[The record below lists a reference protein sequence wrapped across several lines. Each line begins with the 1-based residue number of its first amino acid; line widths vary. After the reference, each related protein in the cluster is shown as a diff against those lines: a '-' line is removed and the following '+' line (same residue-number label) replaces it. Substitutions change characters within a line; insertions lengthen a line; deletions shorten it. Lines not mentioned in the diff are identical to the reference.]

1 MIIIS
6 KNGLD
11 KNNITINEII
21 ALLMINYQ
29 CNIELIAES
38 LKNKGYIVN
47 NTELFAKVPY
57 KITNSGAEIIESVTA
72 DSMVTKDSDASLIS
86 LADELKKIYP
96 KGKKDGTNYY
106 WADGVQ
112 LIVKRLK
119 LFFKKY
125 GDKYSYQQIIDA
137 TKKYI
142 ESFNGDYRYM
152 KLLKYFIFKDKV
164 GAINVEEESELVNYI
179 ENSNEDSLIK
189 NNWDSVLK

>member
-11 KNNITINEII
+11 KNNITINEMI

-72 DSMVTKDSDASLIS
+72 DSMVTKDNDTSLIS

>member
-11 KNNITINEII
+11 KNNITINEMI

-47 NTELFAKVPY
+47 NNELFAKVPY

-72 DSMVTKDSDASLIS
+72 DSMVTKDNDVSLIS

>member
-38 LKNKGYIVN
+38 LKNKGYIVY

-72 DSMVTKDSDASLIS
+72 DSMVTKDNDASLIS

-119 LFFKKY
+119 LFFK
-125 GDKYSYQQIIDA
+125 
-137 TKKYI
+137 
-142 ESFNGDYRYM
+142 
-152 KLLKYFIFKDKV
+152 
-164 GAINVEEESELVNYI
+164 
-179 ENSNEDSLIK
+179 
-189 NNWDSVLK
+189 

>member
-11 KNNITINEII
+11 KNNITINEMI

-38 LKNKGYIVN
+38 LKQKGFIVSN
-47 NTELFAKVPY
+47 NELFAKVPY

-72 DSMVTKDSDASLIS
+72 DSMSTKDNDASLIS